1 MLPQQRGCHPG
12 SPVLFPQ
19 KRDAVASLLPS
30 RMPVLACHEKPEV
43 VNMNWIVGYLFDGWN
58 SLLCGIE
65 EMGKAI
71 DRAWGDDDE

>member
-1 MLPQQRGCHPG
+1 
-12 SPVLFPQ
+12 
-19 KRDAVASLLPS
+19 
-30 RMPVLACHEKPEV
+30 MPVLARHEKPEV

-58 SLLCGIE
+58 SLLYGIE